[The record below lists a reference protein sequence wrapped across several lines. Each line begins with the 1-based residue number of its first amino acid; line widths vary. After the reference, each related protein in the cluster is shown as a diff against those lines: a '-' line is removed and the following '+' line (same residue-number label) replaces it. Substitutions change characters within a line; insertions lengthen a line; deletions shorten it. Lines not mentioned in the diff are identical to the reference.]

1 MPAKGEKGVPLIRL
15 ERTNVKHSRN
25 EIYSWRNGYSRVT
38 TVPTLLLKTQHI
50 CYISYN
56 KSDIVI
62 VGAAAAVQTQAD
74 CLVA

>member
-1 MPAKGEKGVPLIRL
+1 MSSILVMRFILDEMVIQELQWFL
-15 ERTNVKHSRN
+15 
-25 EIYSWRNGYSRVT
+25 
-38 TVPTLLLKTQHI
+38 TLLLKTQHI